1 MSFPITFSLFEM
13 GSTHKAK
20 AHKVYTPRSK
30 PHGNAISPGLGW
42 PKKAK
47 DERKGSRRKG
57 NYRTKYSQFTIE
69 VAVKDAQEKWMT
81 LNKAA
86 KHYNVP
92 KTTLPNRINQLVQ
105 ED

>member
-1 MSFPITFSLFEM
+1 M
-13 GSTHKAK
+13 
-20 AHKVYTPRSK
+20 
-30 PHGNAISPGLGW
+30 NAFSPGLGW

-47 DERKGSRRKG
+47 DGRKGSMRKG
-57 NYRTKYSQFTIE
+57 NLRTKYSQVTID
-69 VAVKDAQEKWMT
+69 VAVKDVREKWMT

-92 KTTLPNRINQLVQ
+92 KATLPNRINQLVQ